1 MRDLMK
7 ALDTNI
13 IIYHAVKDSRLGKNA
28 SEIIARV
35 EKGEEIFIPL
45 AVFKEFMFDMLARG
59 KDIPYILETFAL
71 FQKDN
76 VKIAED
82 DFGIFIQ
89 GLQMAHQYKIGPT
102 DGVIAATMLNHGIT
116 EIYSN
121 DPDFDKVPGIKRIF

>member
-1 MRDLMK
+1 MK

-13 IIYHAVKDSRLGKNA
+13 IIYHVVKDSKFGKKA
-28 SEIIARV
+28 SEIIAGI

-59 KDIPYILETFAL
+59 KDIPYIIETFAL

-82 DFGIFIQ
+82 NFGTFIQ
-89 GLQMAHQYKIGPT
+89 GLEIADKYKIGPT
-102 DGVIAATMLNHGIT
+102 DGVIISVMLRHGVT